1 MVVTLLKDDYTYIY
15 IYDEKLLR
23 RTFFGKRPF
32 TDSVLS
38 NMRSVLGVISNVV
51 GGWFVL
57 SKDSFSI

>member
-15 IYDEKLLR
+15 DEKLR

-32 TDSVLS
+32 TDTVLS